1 MHWSE
6 RLKGWMKAKSWKVP
20 QLARASGVEAD
31 TIYKW
36 LRGGVEAPR
45 KDDIT
50 KVLAA
55 FDKTRIELFHGVQPG
70 VVAELGELPLLHLN
84 RLGGLKRGQDPRE
97 LWDGEATVKTTAPIS
112 EDAFGLLLDSDS
124 GIVASKHREGDD
136 FRPGDVVIIEPQKP
150 AVPGRNVL
158 AILEGV
164 RRAIFGRYRPSDLGD
179 TEGFS
184 VLPPNP
190 DHPEVSVDGSRPGFV
205 VGCATKLIRDI

>member
-6 RLKGWMKAKSWKVP
+6 RLKVWMADKRWKAP
-20 QLARASGVEAD
+20 QLSRASGVDVD
-31 TIYKW
+31 TLYKW
-36 LRGGVEAPR
+36 LRGDVQSPR
-45 KDDIT
+45 KEDLT

-55 FDKTRIELFHGVQPG
+55 FDKLEIELFHGVQPG

-97 LWDGEATVKTTAPIS
+97 LWNGEETVKSTTPVGD
-112 EDAFGLLLDSDS
+112 DAFGLLLDSDS

-136 FRPGDVVIIEPQKP
+136 FRPGDVVIIDPQKP

-164 RRAIFGRYRPSDLGD
+164 RKAIFGRYRPSDLGE

-190 DHPEVSVDGSRPGFV
+190 DHPEVNIGDARPGFV